1 MPKLSR
7 TQAIIVATLATVGL
21 IYMAILVA
29 APVLEY
35 LHGPSPETVLL
46 HRLAG
51 IGPAA
56 LMFVGFCIVILQLIG
71 VIPTVKR
78 DATQTPQLAAVFRLR
93 NLAIWIVIAL
103 LLVFLFNLFQGT
115 GKNAGHASNVAQSG
129 DTLLGVILNWLPLLL
144 LIGVWIFFLR
154 QMRANKNRNP
164 PDSPDP

>member
-7 TQAIIVATLATVGL
+7 TQAIIVASLATLGL
-21 IYMAILVA
+21 IYIAILVA

-35 LHGPSPETVLL
+35 LHGPGPETVLL

-56 LMFVGFCIVILQLIG
+56 LIFVCFCIVILQLIG

-78 DATQTPQLAAVFRLR
+78 DTTQTPQSGAVFRLR

-115 GKNAGHASNVAQSG
+115 GKNAGHVSNVAQNG
-129 DTLLGVILNWLPLLL
+129 DQWVGVIINWLPFLL

-154 QMRANKNRNP
+154 QMQANKNRNP